1 MERAYEAL
9 DQLMDS
15 LDDSQTHE
23 YKTLYRVQGLVHYSC
38 TRPRLDR
45 LDRIIALCKSIED
58 TVPQVTPIYNRIKQV
73 YWS

>member
-23 YKTLYRVQGLVHYSC
+23 YKTLYRVQELMHYSC
-38 TRPRLDR
+38 TRAR
-45 LDRIIALCKSIED
+45 LDRIIALCKSI
-58 TVPQVTPIYNRIKQV
+58 
-73 YWS
+73 

>member
-1 MERAYEAL
+1 MELAYEAL

-23 YKTLYRVQGLVHYSC
+23 YKTLYRVQELMHYSC
-38 TRPRLDR
+38 TRAR
-45 LDRIIALCKSIED
+45 LDRIMALCKAIED